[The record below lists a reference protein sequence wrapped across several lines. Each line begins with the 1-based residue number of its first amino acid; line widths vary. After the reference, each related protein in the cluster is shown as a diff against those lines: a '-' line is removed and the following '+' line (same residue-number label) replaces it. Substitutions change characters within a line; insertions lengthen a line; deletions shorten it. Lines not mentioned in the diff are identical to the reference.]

1 MRIFANFYFKNECFF
16 LTRLIVRQI
25 EPMQRKLKLKA
36 HKRYALKC
44 KFSPDSTLLAT
55 TSADQTAKIWRT
67 ADLLPLTERPENE
80 GLAGTGLNSNW
91 PLAENLSPLA
101 LLTTSNQRWVWDV
114 AFSNDSQYVVTGN
127 FKKNFC

>member
-1 MRIFANFYFKNECFF
+1 MRTVRF
-16 LTRLIVRQI
+16 LSPLQI

-44 KFSPDSTLLAT
+44 KFSPDCTLLAT

-67 ADLLPLTERPENE
+67 ADLLPLSERLENE
-80 GLAGTGLNSNW
+80 TNGGSVLNSNW

-101 LLTTSNQRWVWDV
+101 LLTTMNQKWVWDV
-114 AFSNDSQYVVTGN
+114 AFSNDSQYVITGTICDLFW
-127 FKKNFC
+127 FKAGSK

>member
-1 MRIFANFYFKNECFF
+1 MFIF
-16 LTRLIVRQI
+16 TQI

-67 ADLLPLTERPENE
+67 ADLLPLSERLENE
-80 GLAGTGLNSNW
+80 GPTGGTGLNSNW

-114 AFSNDSQYVVTGN
+114 AFSNDSQYVVTGKLT
-127 FKKNFC
+127 FVIGY